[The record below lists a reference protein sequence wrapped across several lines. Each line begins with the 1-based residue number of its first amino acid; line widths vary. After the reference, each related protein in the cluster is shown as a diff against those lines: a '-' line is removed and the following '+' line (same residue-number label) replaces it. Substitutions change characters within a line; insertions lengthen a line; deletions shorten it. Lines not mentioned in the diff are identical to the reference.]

1 MTLGIIDLGTNSIH
15 LVVGIVGLDG
25 RFHVLIKERELAR
38 LGLGGLAVGRLTK
51 SAMRRAKKV
60 LARYKR
66 ILDRVGVDRIEAV
79 ATSAVRDASNGKTF
93 VRQIRKEL
101 GLPLRIISGHEE
113 ARLIYLGVLQTAGLR
128 GPTLMI
134 SLGGGSAEVMV
145 GDGRQLRLAFCRPL
159 GCARLAEQFI
169 HHDPPKPE
177 EVEQL
182 QRAVWKAW
190 RSVGSS
196 VLRHRWKAV
205 IGTSA
210 TIQQLLVVATARAR
224 GIRKV
229 KEDSPAVSRE
239 DLKQLVMW
247 LKTSTAS
254 MRKRLPGLD
263 PKREDLALPT
273 GIALLEF
280 MDACRVASIR
290 HAPGSLREGLVVDY
304 LIRHHK
310 RRSKPFETFEGM
322 IAQNNREL
330 TGSWRKRIMPVK
342 SSEK

>member
-15 LVVGIVGLDG
+15 LVVGIIGLDG

-38 LGLGGLAVGRLTK
+38 LGSGGLASGRLTK

-79 ATSAVRDASNGKTF
+79 ATSAVRDASNGKAF
-93 VRQIRKEL
+93 VKQIRKEL
-101 GLPLRIISGHEE
+101 ALPMRIISGHEE

-145 GDGRQLRLAFCRPL
+145 GDGRQLRLAFCRRL

-169 HHDPPKPE
+169 RHDPATPE
-177 EVEQL
+177 EVERL
-182 QRAVWKAW
+182 QRAVWNTW
-190 RSVGSS
+190 RPVAAA

-210 TIQQLLVVATARAR
+210 TIQQLLIVATARKR
-224 GIRKV
+224 GLRKV
-229 KEDSPAVSRE
+229 KSQSPLVARE
-239 DLKQLVMW
+239 DLKKLVMW

-263 PKREDLALPT
+263 PKREDLALTT
-273 GIALLEF
+273 GVTLLEF
-280 MDACRVASIR
+280 MDACRIAAIQ
-290 HAPGSLREGLVVDY
+290 HAPGSLREGLVIDY

-310 RRSKPFETFEGM
+310 RRSKPFERFEGM
-322 IAQNNREL
+322 IPPPAR
-330 TGSWRKRIMPVK
+330 GSAFMKKNKLKRLFSAK
-342 SSEK
+342 